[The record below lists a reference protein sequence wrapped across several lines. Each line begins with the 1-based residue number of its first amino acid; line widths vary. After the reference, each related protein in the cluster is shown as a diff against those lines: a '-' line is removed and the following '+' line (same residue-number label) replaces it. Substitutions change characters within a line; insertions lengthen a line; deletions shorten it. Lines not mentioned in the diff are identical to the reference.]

1 VTLGRTLRATWC
13 VAALLAG
20 TTVEGRA
27 QLTIDQSEVTLSS
40 RPADRRVAVF
50 NVGNEGRAA
59 INVTLEI
66 EDWDRAENG
75 ENRFYPR
82 GTLAR
87 TCGPRL
93 TAFPLSIRLE
103 PNTRQSVRLQFDG
116 LDSLSRAC
124 WAVVFARVQFPT
136 PPGGQRLQYVLRSG
150 VKVYAEPADLPSDA
164 AIEGLTVAPHE
175 KSPADTLKSGTPTRD
190 LVVAF
195 RNTGGV
201 HLMASGRVELRRP
214 DNSVA
219 ATLPVAEFPSVPE
232 AKRLLRLGLPALPRG
247 HYVALALL
255 DIGGSE
261 LLASQVE
268 FDVP

>member
-1 VTLGRTLRATWC
+1 VTSGRAVRTAIIAAT
-13 VAALLAG
+13 LLAG
-20 TTVEGRA
+20 TASAGRA
-27 QLTIDQSEVTLSS
+27 QLTIDQSEVTLTS

-50 NVGNEGRAA
+50 NVGNEGRTA

-87 TCGPRL
+87 TCGTRL
-93 TAFPLSIRLE
+93 TAFPLSVRLE

-116 LDSLSRAC
+116 LDSLTRAC
-124 WAVVFARVQFPT
+124 WSVVFARVQIPT

-150 VKVYAEPADLPSDA
+150 VKVYAEPSDLPADA
-164 AIEGLTVAPHE
+164 AIEGLSVAPHD
-175 KSPADTLKSGTPTRD
+175 KGPADTLKTGNPTRD
-190 LVVAF
+190 LVVVF

-201 HLMASGRVELRRP
+201 HLMASGRIELRRP

-219 ATLPVAEFPSVPE
+219 ATLPVAEFPSVPD
-232 AKRLLRLGLPALPRG
+232 AKRLLRVPLPALQRG
-247 HYVALALL
+247 HYVVLALL